1 MSYGNYFTE
10 IPLDSNEIIILSGKN
25 GMGKS
30 TFSVALYFVTT
41 GKILIDVNK
50 SGIVNNINKKNCLV
64 ELEFKA
70 NNKTYLVRRGIS
82 PNIFEIYEDDILIP
96 EDGKNVD
103 FYQEKLEK
111 ILSISPALIKSI
123 ILINS
128 SLKSFFKLTKDEK
141 RKFNDELFGL
151 QKFNIMLDIEKKKA
165 QKFNASLSEKET
177 ELLIVNSTL
186 VNQKESLK
194 NYEKIVNTILLK
206 KGEDKKNIELE
217 IKEETSKLEEENSKL
232 SEAKTKYNS
241 VLENL
246 NSLNEQKTKQ
256 DEIKS
261 GISTIENKIT
271 TEQNTLKSG
280 VSTIENKITTEQ
292 NTLKS
297 GVSTINETIK
307 KEQELTKIKID
318 SIPDKIKKEQ
328 ELTKIKIDSILE
340 KISEQEKAKDGLCPT
355 CNQEFPEDM
364 KEEFIKKIKEL
375 NSQKKVLES
384 EIITKIKELNNQ
396 SDKIEL
402 ELTKK
407 IKELNSEKDKLE
419 LDTTKNISE
428 LNTEKDKFRVDII
441 EKIVILNSKKEN
453 LELTIDNSVYEQI
466 EIINKDLKEK
476 ENSYNEINMEIN
488 SVERLISKLK
498 KDLEN
503 FSMEIPEKPSINI
516 EETESKITTL
526 TKDIEKL
533 NEMLKYLKVVNKIL
547 LDGELKAYIV
557 SNYIPFINEQFNK
570 YLEMFNFDVKIKFDS
585 DLEYSFLSKK
595 YKGYEYGNFSSGQK
609 TRLNLALLFAFI
621 ELHKMINYGNL
632 NSITNMIV
640 IDEFFDSGMDNDG
653 IVDALE
659 ILETINKKTNTGI
672 FIISHKLDC
681 DKIDFIN
688 YEAKIEDE
696 FSHLNLIN

>member
-280 VSTIENKITTEQ
+280 VSTI
-292 NTLKS
+292 
-297 GVSTINETIK
+297 NET
-307 KEQELTKIKID
+307 
-318 SIPDKIKKEQ
+318 IKKEQ

-384 EIITKIKELNNQ
+384 EIITKIKELNNE

-476 ENSYNEINMEIN
+476 ENSYNEIKMEIN